1 LVFLRVY
8 AAAPLARLRRK
19 RQGEL
24 PSTAGPPF
32 SMVRVINTRAHY
44 FVDAMVAS
52 FVLRPAK
59 QAQVNQ
65 PVIGWI
71 LVYMVN
77 VEAVTVN
84 TR

>member
-1 LVFLRVY
+1 MVGVM
-8 AAAPLARLRRK
+8 
-19 RQGEL
+19 
-24 PSTAGPPF
+24 STP
-32 SMVRVINTRAHY
+32 THY
-44 FVDAMVAS
+44 FIDALVAS
-52 FVLRPAK
+52 FVLRPGK

-71 LVYMVN
+71 LIYMVN